1 VQGTALEFKRVLKS
15 KRQVVTGTLHDL
27 LLEAVDA
34 GKKSLYN
41 TKVWVK
47 PWEDFKPVVEF
58 RQVEDSESKSSIASD
73 GNSAQGIFGLRH
85 LDNIHNSQM

>member
-27 LLEAVDA
+27 ILEAVDA

-41 TKVWVK
+41 AKVWVK
-47 PWEDFKPVVEF
+47 PWEDFKSVVEF
-58 RQVEDSESKSSIASD
+58 RQVEDSESKISIASD
-73 GNSAQGIFGLRH
+73 GNSGQGILVS
-85 LDNIHNSQM
+85 DVWIISTTI

>member
-27 LLEAVDA
+27 ILEAVDA

-41 TKVWVK
+41 AKVWVK
-47 PWEDFKPVVEF
+47 PWEDFKSVVEF
-58 RQVEDSESKSSIASD
+58 RQVEDSESKTSIASD
-73 GNSAQGIFGLRH
+73 GNSGQGILV
-85 LDNIHNSQM
+85 LDIWIISTTV